1 MYFLVLLLYCKQF
14 YMDTQDESDNFFK
27 SEYKN
32 RIQKR
37 KRNRFLE
44 LDK

>member
-1 MYFLVLLLYCKQF
+1 
-14 YMDTQDESDNFFK
+14 MDTQDESDNFFK

-32 RIQKR
+32 RIQKS
-37 KRNRFLE
+37 KRYTFLK